1 MIQGLVILFL
11 SAMII
16 ENAVFARGLVM
27 GDVLR
32 RTETYQSILWF
43 GGFVAVVASLAG
55 AFAWGAALAADRWPA
70 LVQCW
75 WILLMLCVTAAYGL
89 VLAALRFKMKKSGAS
104 GAPFEQLL
112 ASAAF
117 NGAVFAAVLLAA
129 ADRLSL
135 FQTVVYCLGSAA
147 GLTLAMM
154 LIHSGRERMELSEVP
169 RAFRGLPVT
178 MIYIGILCLAI
189 YGLIGHQLPA

>member
-1 MIQGLVILFL
+1 MIQELIILFL

-112 ASAAF
+112 TSAAF

-154 LIHSGRERMELSEVP
+154 LIHS
-169 RAFRGLPVT
+169 
-178 MIYIGILCLAI
+178 
-189 YGLIGHQLPA
+189 

>member
-1 MIQGLVILFL
+1 MIQELIILFL

-75 WILLMLCVTAAYGL
+75 WIPLMLCVTAAYGL
-89 VLAALRFKMKKSGAS
+89 VLAALRFKMKKS

>member
-1 MIQGLVILFL
+1 MIQELIILFL

-117 NGAVFAAVLLAA
+117 NGAVFAAVLLAGA
-129 ADRLSL
+129 GRLSL
-135 FQTVVYCLGSAA
+135 FPPVGYCLGSAA

>member
-1 MIQGLVILFL
+1 MIQELIILFL

-89 VLAALRFKMKKSGAS
+89 VLAALRFKMKKSGA
-104 GAPFEQLL
+104 PFEQLL

>member
-1 MIQGLVILFL
+1 MIQELIILFL

-43 GGFVAVVASLAG
+43 GGFVAVVASLAW
-55 AFAWGAALAADRWPA
+55 AFAWWAALAADRWPA

>member
-1 MIQGLVILFL
+1 MIQELIILFL

>member
-1 MIQGLVILFL
+1 MIQELIILFL

-147 GLTLAMM
+147 RLTLAMM

>member
-1 MIQGLVILFL
+1 M
-11 SAMII
+11 
-16 ENAVFARGLVM
+16 
-27 GDVLR
+27 
-32 RTETYQSILWF
+32 
-43 GGFVAVVASLAG
+43 
-55 AFAWGAALAADRWPA
+55 
-70 LVQCW
+70 
-75 WILLMLCVTAAYGL
+75 
-89 VLAALRFKMKKSGAS
+89 AALRFKMKKSGAN

-178 MIYIGILCLAI
+178 MIYIDILCLAI
-189 YGLIGHQLPA
+189 YVLIGHQLPA

>member
-1 MIQGLVILFL
+1 MIQELIILFL

-16 ENAVFARGLVM
+16 ENAVFARGPVM

>member
-1 MIQGLVILFL
+1 MIQELIILFL

-154 LIHSGRERMELSEVP
+154 LIHSGRERMELSGGP

>member
-1 MIQGLVILFL
+1 MIQELIILFL

-75 WILLMLCVTAAYGL
+75 WILLMLCVTAA
-89 VLAALRFKMKKSGAS
+89 
-104 GAPFEQLL
+104 
-112 ASAAF
+112 
-117 NGAVFAAVLLAA
+117 
-129 ADRLSL
+129 
-135 FQTVVYCLGSAA
+135 
-147 GLTLAMM
+147 
-154 LIHSGRERMELSEVP
+154 
-169 RAFRGLPVT
+169 
-178 MIYIGILCLAI
+178 
-189 YGLIGHQLPA
+189 

>member
-1 MIQGLVILFL
+1 MIQELIILFL

-32 RTETYQSILWF
+32 RTKTYQSILWF

-70 LVQCW
+70 LLQVW
-75 WILLMLCVTAAYGL
+75 WILLMLCVIAAYGI
-89 VLAALRFKMKKSGAS
+89 VWAALRFKMKKSGVS

-112 ASAAF
+112 TSAAF

-135 FQTVVYCLGSAA
+135 FQTVVYCLGSSA